1 MPRLVPIRLAKRD
14 GSLIHLDA
22 ESFTI
27 GVNREVGAMNVLFTQ
42 GLRIGTD
49 MNQARLSI
57 IIDVVFV
64 DDDPSAL
71 AGDNS
76 NNGTASM
83 FFTFDTMRHLGEWA
97 AYKGDEQFGGYFPE
111 EGKNCREI
119 YNKMRFLF
127 TSHDRKMGKLTGANG
142 FVIVKLSHNAGL
154 SSPSIS
160 GTVGEENTPVT
171 GNHAVKTITVSHNL
185 TTFANVAAAFQAAFT
200 TSAPALGI
208 AMVDGG
214 SNQKLSDAFSASIR
228 DGYSTGTSNAGVTV
242 TSVQSGLGLNHTY
255 PHIMPDNKPY
265 IPHHI
270 AFNGGWNPTQIQGS
284 FAFSAAEKVQNILG
298 IVSNSNDKVT
308 KDSRENISEDVEW
321 WGERF
326 GNRFDVMKTNDD
338 YIVGLQIPYESIIA
352 SGTNQGRV
360 LRNFF
365 LTNGRTLSTHKGSEG
380 NITLATAPF
389 NPEGDGQGKAG
400 IEVTIDAFDFTYDAG
415 DNLYR
420 GKISCLPVD
429 VIY

>member
-1 MPRLVPIRLAKRD
+1 MGRLVPIRLSKRD
-14 GSLIHLDA
+14 GSLIYLDA
-22 ESFTI
+22 ESFTF

-42 GLRIGTD
+42 GFRTGTD
-49 MNQARLSI
+49 MNQSRLSI
-57 IIDVVFV
+57 IIDVVFI

-71 AGDNS
+71 VPASDSG
-76 NNGTASM
+76 GKPSM
-83 FFTFDTMRHLGEWA
+83 FVTFDTMRYLSEFN
-97 AYKGDEQFGGYFPE
+97 AYKGDQFGPVYPSDGQNLVSTYGGMKF
-111 EGKNCREI
+111 I
-119 YNKMRFLF
+119 F
-127 TSHDRKMGKLTGANG
+127 TSHDRKVGKLTGSDG
-142 FVIVKLSHNAGL
+142 LVIVKLSHNPAL
-154 SSPSIS
+154 SSASIS
-160 GTVGEENTPVT
+160 GTVTNSTTPVT
-171 GNHAVKTITVSHNL
+171 GNNSVKTITVSHNL

-228 DGYSTGTSNAGVTV
+228 DGYVTGTSNAGVTV
-242 TSVQSGLGLNHTY
+242 TSVQPGLGLNAAY
-255 PHIMPDNKPY
+255 PDIISASGIL

-270 AFNGGWNPTQIQGS
+270 AFSGGYNPIVTQAG

-298 IVSNSNDKVT
+298 IVSNSNDKVGG
-308 KDSRENISEDVEW
+308 DGRENISEDVEW

-326 GNRFDVMKTNDD
+326 GNRFDVMGTDDD
-338 YIVGLQIPYESIIA
+338 YIVGLQIPYESVIA

-380 NITLATAPF
+380 NITLATSPF

-400 IEVTIDAFDFTYDAG
+400 IEGLVDRFDFTYDAG

-420 GKISCLPVD
+420 GKISFLPVD
-429 VIY
+429 FYL

>member
-1 MPRLVPIRLAKRD
+1 MGRLVPIRLAKRD

-42 GLRIGTD
+42 GLRVGTD
-49 MNQARLSI
+49 MNQSRLSI
-57 IIDVVFV
+57 IIDVVFI

-71 AGDNS
+71 VPASDSG
-76 NNGTASM
+76 GKPSM
-83 FFTFDTMRHLGEWA
+83 FVTFDTMRYLSEFIA
-97 AYKGDEQFGGYFPE
+97 QPGDQFGPVLPS
-111 EGKNCREI
+111 EGEFLHPYYDDMK
-119 YNKMRFLF
+119 FLF
-127 TSHDRKMGKLTGANG
+127 TSHDRKVGKLTGADG
-142 FVIVKLSHNAGL
+142 LVIVRLSHDPAL

-160 GTVGEENTPVT
+160 GTVDNSTTPLT
-171 GNHAVKTITVSHNL
+171 GITSVKRITVSHNL
-185 TTFANVAAAFQAAFT
+185 ATFANVAAAFQAAFT

-228 DGYSTGTSNAGVTV
+228 DGYVTGTSNAGVTV
-242 TSVQSGLGLNHTY
+242 TSVQSGLGLNAAYPDIILSGGTTIPYHT
-255 PHIMPDNKPY
+255 P
-265 IPHHI
+265 
-270 AFNGGWNPTQIQGS
+270 FGGGYNPIVTQAG

-298 IVSNSNDKVT
+298 IVSNSNDKVG

-365 LTNGRTLSTHKGSEG
+365 LTNGRTLSAHKGSEG

-389 NPEGDGQGKAG
+389 NSEGNGQGKAG
-400 IEVTIDAFDFTYDAG
+400 IEVQIDAFDFTYDAG

-429 VIY
+429 AIM